1 MQFIKPRLG
10 CRRRDERPFGGI
22 PTKARRIWLP
32 EPKGKDG
39 TLTKSWQ
46 ATTRR
51 AFSHLL
57 ALCAV
62 ALVLFV
68 TLVPTHAESVDPANV
83 SPLEIPPSVQK
94 VRQQSALGPTSA
106 PSASDQRKLSPALLA
121 NYVERQKALRSFDV
135 SAVQQPGELNSQV
148 LMGYIARGSFGGSNG
163 ALSAIDSLA
172 PAGPKQPS
180 GLNSEILAKYID
192 EGFLPTGKRIEQANT
207 ERECLAQAIYHE
219 ARGESEA
226 GQMAVANVIVNR
238 ARSGKFPSTLC
249 GVIYQNADKGR
260 YRCQFTFACDGRAD
274 TPGERRA
281 WARSAALAETVYA
294 EYAKGEKLGSLP
306 RSALF
311 YHTTAVSPSW
321 SHTFSQVAQIGSHI
335 FYSPN

>member
-1 MQFIKPRLG
+1 M
-10 CRRRDERPFGGI
+10 
-22 PTKARRIWLP
+22 
-32 EPKGKDG
+32 
-39 TLTKSWQ
+39 
-46 ATTRR
+46 
-51 AFSHLL
+51 
-57 ALCAV
+57 

-68 TLVPTHAESVDPANV
+68 TLVPTHAESVDPADV
-83 SPLEIPPSVQK
+83 SPLQIPPSVQK
-94 VRQQSALGPTSA
+94 VRQQPAVGPISGPITT
-106 PSASDQRKLSPALLA
+106 DQRKLSPALLA

-135 SAVQQPGELNSQV
+135 NAVQQPGELNSEV

-163 ALSAIDSLA
+163 ALSAIASFA
-172 PAGPKQPS
+172 PSNTQQPS
-180 GLNSEILAKYID
+180 GLTSQILAKYVD
-192 EGFLPTGKRIEQANT
+192 EGFLPTAKRIEQANA

-219 ARGESEA
+219 ARGESEE
-226 GQMAVANVIVNR
+226 GQLAVANVIVNR

-321 SHTFSQVAQIGSHI
+321 SHTYSQIAQIGSHI
-335 FYSPN
+335 FYAPN